1 MHLPHELT
9 FAETITTSND
19 HSKVASFIF
28 LEWTLPSNST
38 KYFTL
43 LFVRSETLDWGSIGS
58 IPRYGIGWV
67 GLVEHSIIVSA
78 SNQT

>member
-19 HSKVASFIF
+19 HSKVSSFIF
-28 LEWTLPSNST
+28 LAWTLPSNST

-43 LFVRSETLDWGSIGS
+43 LFVRSETLDR
-58 IPRYGIGWV
+58 P
-67 GLVEHSIIVSA
+67 GLDRVNTKVWY
-78 SNQT
+78 